1 VFRNGHFIEQSMD
14 AIVTG
19 PANIDALGQE
29 AFIEG
34 SLEVPPSVQLFRNE
48 VMES

>member
-1 VFRNGHFIEQSMD
+1 MD
-14 AIVTG
+14 AVVTG

-29 AFIEG
+29 MFIEG
-34 SLEVPPSVQLFRNE
+34 SLEVRPAVQFFGNE